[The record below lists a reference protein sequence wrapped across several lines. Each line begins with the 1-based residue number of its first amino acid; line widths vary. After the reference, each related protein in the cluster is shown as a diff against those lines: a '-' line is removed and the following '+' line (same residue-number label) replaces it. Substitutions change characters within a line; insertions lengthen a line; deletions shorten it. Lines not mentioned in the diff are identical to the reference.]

1 MKAQTEQKSHRKKQ
15 LTMRYMLAV
24 TLVFILSLSSLIVLE
39 YTLRLQEGYSSVIN
53 LSGRQRMLSQQIALL
68 THEILECTS
77 TEEYGKLKEQ
87 FDRAVLLMET
97 THKHLISGKTGSSH
111 SDYTLSK
118 NLQKIYFQPPHDV
131 DRLVNQYLRSIKKL
145 LNQPFTQESHA
156 TLADLSIFARGPL
169 LQALNSVVYE
179 YERESNSYSQILK
192 TCALVTFF
200 LMIIL
205 LTGLIVFGFR
215 PMVNVLVENENMLN
229 SILDSTPIL
238 MDIVSMN
245 GTILYQS
252 KYLIDMQ
259 GTSAIGQKCFHAYT
273 SGATHCDACPMATA
287 TPDLDQKVIAF
298 FDKIGTG
305 IIVEISHLYIIFK
318 GEKALLHTFQD
329 ITEQRRTE
337 AYLIKAKE
345 EADQASMAKSRFLA
359 NISHEIRTPMNA
371 IIGFSDLTLE
381 TALNSRQAEYLN
393 NIKSSSNS
401 LLKIIDQ
408 ILFYSNLDTGKISLQ
423 EEEFS
428 VKDIFENLLLL
439 FEERAGKK
447 NISLLVQLDPAIP
460 APLYGDGKQLHLI
473 LLQLVTNSLT
483 FTEHGSIVI
492 SATLTQ
498 LSEQTA
504 HIEFAVSDT
513 GIGMSTLQQ
522 NTLFDTFSQA
532 DDSSTRKIGGTGLG
546 LAICKQQVELLG
558 GELLVDS
565 KIDQGSTF
573 SFSISFTAAAGEKHN
588 RDRKKPAPPAGIKS
602 DSTQSL
608 RLEESGILQQQARKE
623 APLPRDSAST
633 EEVTVALQKLSEM
646 LAANHFSSIEQWNR
660 LKKILPR
667 HKSSTLEKLDDHIS
681 KYEFKEASELLAKVS
696 LQLHNNTS
704 GHKS

>member
-15 LTMRYMLAV
+15 LTIRYMVAV
-24 TLVFILSLSSLIVLE
+24 TLVFLLSLSSLIVLE

-68 THEILECTS
+68 THEILECNTS
-77 TEEYGKLKEQ
+77 EKYTKLKEQ

-97 THKHLISGKTGSSH
+97 THKHLISGKTGRDH
-111 SDYTLSK
+111 ADYTLSE

-131 DRLVNQYLRSIKKL
+131 DHLVTHYLSSIKKL

-156 TLADLSIFARGPL
+156 TLANLSLFARGPL
-169 LQALNSVVYE
+169 LQALNSVVYA
-179 YERESNSYSQILK
+179 YERESNRYSQILK

-200 LMIIL
+200 LMFIL

-273 SGATHCDACPMATA
+273 SGATHCDACPMATG
-287 TPDLDQKVIAF
+287 TPNLDQKVIAF

-371 IIGFSDLTLE
+371 IVGFSDLTLE
-381 TALNSRQAEYLN
+381 TPLNARQAEYLN
-393 NIKSSSNS
+393 NIKTSSNS

-408 ILFYSNLDTGKISLQ
+408 ILFFSNLDTGKISLQ

-428 VKDIFENLLLL
+428 VKNIFENLLFL
-439 FEERAGKK
+439 FEERARQK
-447 NISLLVQLDPAIP
+447 NISLLVQLDPNIP

-483 FTEHGSIVI
+483 FTEQGSII
-492 SATLTQ
+492 LAASLTQ
-498 LSEQTA
+498 LSGQKA
-504 HIEFAVSDT
+504 RIEFAVSDT
-513 GIGMSTLQQ
+513 GIGMSSQQQ
-522 NTLFDTFSQA
+522 NTLFETFSQA
-532 DDSSTRKIGGTGLG
+532 DDSSTRKVGGTGLG

-565 KIDQGSTF
+565 QMDQGSTF
-573 SFSISFTAAAGEKHN
+573 SFSITFTSAAK
-588 RDRKKPAPPAGIKS
+588 RKQHLTQKKSVAPARIKNTPEQILS
-602 DSTQSL
+602 LEDSNMVKQQEQKEDSL
-608 RLEESGILQQQARKE
+608 AI
-623 APLPRDSAST
+623 DSAS
-633 EEVTVALQKLSEM
+633 EEEITAALQKLSEM
-646 LAANHFSSIEQWNR
+646 LAANHFSSIEQWNS
-660 LKKILPR
+660 LQKILPR
-667 HKSSTLEKLDDHIS
+667 HKSRTLKKLDDHIV

-704 GHKS
+704 GHKP